1 MRNLNRT
8 VYLFFGMLV
17 VVVGMACEGAKV
29 QERIFGLEIREQALI
44 QGESVLRVNQDDTVT
59 IVVAADEHVFF
70 HLHGYDI
77 TKEAKPGSPATLEF
91 AATATGSFPF
101 TIHAGEEA
109 HDHDAASE
117 SCETALP
124 SGVPV
129 PTIQLTVS
137 AGEKPGEI
145 HATVDLE
152 NFTLGSAP
160 ESPELVHGHW
170 HLFLDGELKGMY
182 EHPEATVVV
191 GDAGEYQVMATL
203 TNSQHCSYGVNTM
216 TTIVVE
222 EGASGMGMDM
232 SMEEKDEVELG
243 RLEVQPR

>member
-8 VYLFFGMLV
+8 GYLFLGMLV
-17 VVVGMACEGAKV
+17 IVAGMACEGAKV
-29 QERIFGLEIREQALI
+29 QERIFGLEIREQALT

-77 TKEAKPGSPATLEF
+77 EKEAEPGAPATLAF
-91 AATATGSFPF
+91 TANATGSFPF
-101 TIHAGEEA
+101 TIHTVEEE
-109 HDHDAASE
+109 HDHDDASE

-124 SGVPV
+124 SGLPA
-129 PTIQLTVS
+129 PTIQLTAS

-145 HATVDLE
+145 HAAVDLE
-152 NFTLGSAP
+152 NFALGSAP

-170 HLFLDGELKGMY
+170 HLFLNGELKGMY

-203 TNSQHCSYGVNTM
+203 TDSQHCSYGVDTM
-216 TTIVVE
+216 TTIIVE
-222 EGASGMGMDM
+222 EGGPGMGMDM
-232 SMEEKDEVELG
+232 SREDEVELG